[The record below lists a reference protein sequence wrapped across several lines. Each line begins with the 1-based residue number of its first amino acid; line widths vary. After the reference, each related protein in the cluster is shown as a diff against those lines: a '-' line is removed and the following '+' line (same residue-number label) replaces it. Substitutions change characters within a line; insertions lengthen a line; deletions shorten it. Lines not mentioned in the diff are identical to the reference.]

1 MKTIAPRRG
10 LILGLWLLSVACQQ
24 LRPASPTPAPTPEP
38 TQVEPTIADLPG
50 RGVQIA
56 GRGNAVT
63 AEITPEYTQGI
74 TVGISIVT
82 ATHAGQS
89 AFVVQAIA
97 NNRPEV
103 LVSATGAYDGS
114 RPLVIQDTVSFQ
126 VTADGNW
133 TIRVEP
139 LRSGGQPAFSGTG
152 DRVSPFFDPPPPGQW
167 LISGD
172 GKNLNVQLHCV
183 GGDVVAVDD
192 TNGPFQRTAMITFSR
207 GRCFWEVQSN
217 GNWSLKPQT

>member
-1 MKTIAPRRG
+1 MAFQGGCGNNALRSTSVGKSGMAGYHWCSPLNPKMKAGSAKPIQVSR
-10 LILGLWLLSVACQQ
+10 LGTAVSSWS
-24 LRPASPTPAPTPEP
+24 T
-38 TQVEPTIADLPG
+38 TQP
-50 RGVQIA
+50 
-56 GRGNAVT
+56 
-63 AEITPEYTQGI
+63 
-74 TVGISIVT
+74 
-82 ATHAGQS
+82 
-89 AFVVQAIA
+89 
-97 NNRPEV
+97 
-103 LVSATGAYDGS
+103 ATGAYDGS
-114 RPLVIQDTVSFQ
+114 RPLGIQDTVSFQ

-207 GRCFWEVQSN
+207 GLCFWEVQSN